1 LHRSDS
7 KRGFDQ
13 RRGAALRRTAALLA
27 GLTLAGC
34 SLLTIKSPET
44 PLTAREQ
51 EARLLTRD
59 YAAHFAGTVTHLIED
74 AARGEPNPAIRT
86 QALRLKLGAVE
97 EMTRASTGL
106 SPIASL
112 LDTWA
117 FSLQFRDFLTVGAG
131 AELLGNAQS
140 EVRVGAAQL
149 AAEADE
155 LARRVSDNDYAR
167 YHSFVLSYAERHPLE
182 NADLARPSVLS
193 AWIIGERDK
202 NPLHEAGT
210 AAQALGDVSDRM
222 RIYAERV
229 PVMSLWQAELA
240 LDRAGFDD
248 ASYRTALRDIDAQ
261 LVRISK
267 LADTSPELAHEA
279 IAELRGSL
287 RTSSDRLDD
296 SWRQMLRTLRV
307 EREALAANIAAEREG
322 VVTAFDAERTQIA
335 ADAAQIADRAIET
348 SWRELRKLVRE
359 ALLLTILLTLV
370 MLGLPFAAGFLLG
383 KRLHNPLGADH
394 RLAPRVSSPEPY
406 AEP

>member
-1 LHRSDS
+1 LYWFES
-7 KRGFDQ
+7 KRGFDHRLGPAV
-13 RRGAALRRTAALLA
+13 RRAAPLLA
-27 GLTLAGC
+27 GLMLTGC

-59 YAAHFAGTVTHLIED
+59 YAAHFASIVTHLIEN
-74 AARGEPNPAIRT
+74 AAREDTNPAIRS

-97 EMTRASTGL
+97 EITRASTGL

-117 FSLQFRDFLTVGAG
+117 FSLQFRDFLTTGAG
-131 AELLGNAQS
+131 AELLGNAQP
-140 EVRVGAAQL
+140 EVRAGAAQL
-149 AAEADE
+149 AAEVDE

-167 YHSFVLSYAERHPLE
+167 YHAFVLSYAERHPLE
-182 NADLARPSVLS
+182 SADLARPSVLS

-202 NPLHEAGT
+202 NPLHAAGT
-210 AAQALGDVSDRM
+210 VAQALGDVSDRV
-222 RIYAERV
+222 RIYSERV

-307 EREALAANIAAEREG
+307 EREALAANIASEREG
-322 VVTAFDAERTQIA
+322 VVAAFDAERAQVS
-335 ADAAQIADRAIET
+335 ADVAQITARAVDT
-348 SWRELRKLVRE
+348 SWRELRKLMRE

-370 MLGLPFAAGFLLG
+370 MLGLPFAAGFLVG
-383 KRLHNPLGADH
+383 RRLHGPSGADH
-394 RLAPRVSSPEPY
+394 RIEPRASSPEPY